1 MEKARERLFLLTQG
15 TGPAAPALTTLGQ
28 VPSLAQGGRVAALT
42 LGNSAHLGQGRAGS
56 PRPGLPSGSTGEQEA
71 DCRGRAGPAFCCVAL
86 SAHRRERAG
95 DARLA
100 PRQGS
105 PGGPMLQ
112 CGDGAGWPRGPCPAG
127 VDLLLHTMLS
137 GVVLRAG
144 TPGHAHPA
152 LASPQPIAPPRWLTP
167 SSPVGCCPPP
177 AQAPSVSE
185 HLMNVSAATPPRPA
199 GCRAS
204 AFPAQREPIARLGQA
219 HSVPQCQRLNPHLG
233 RWNALLS
240 PPGSPGP
247 MPSAPPAHPREDPSG
262 DKRCRV

>member
-28 VPSLAQGGRVAALT
+28 MPSLAQGGRVAALT

-95 DARLA
+95 DDARLA

-127 VDLLLHTMLS
+127 AEPPAPHHALRHCAQGRHPWARSSGPGISAAHRPSLLVHS
-137 GVVLRAG
+137 QQPCGVL
-144 TPGHAHPA
+144 
-152 LASPQPIAPPRWLTP
+152 
-167 SSPVGCCPPP
+167 PPP
-177 AQAPSVSE
+177 
-185 HLMNVSAATPPRPA
+185 LR
-199 GCRAS
+199 
-204 AFPAQREPIARLGQA
+204 
-219 HSVPQCQRLNPHLG
+219 
-233 RWNALLS
+233 
-240 PPGSPGP
+240 
-247 MPSAPPAHPREDPSG
+247 PPACPST
-262 DKRCRV
+262 